1 MARNKSRLSRT
12 DAVTF
17 AALTAA
23 GSMTSRQASVV
34 IERAENTAL
43 SSLQRLVLH
52 GLATV
57 EPGKR
62 NGFTSGAAPW
72 VWTIVPGAVFAGPA
86 PRKKYTPQITNQ
98 EADDL
103 PLQQIRRAGN
113 VPADVAQRVGLAGL
127 VQQMRGKQ

>member
-17 AALTAA
+17 AALTVA
-23 GSMTSRQASVV
+23 GNMTSRQASAA
-34 IERAENTAL
+34 IQRAENTAL

-62 NGFTSGAAPW
+62 NGFASGAAPW
-72 VWTIVPGAVFAGPA
+72 VWTIIPGAVFPGPA
-86 PRKKYTPQITNQ
+86 PRKTYTLQIVGQ
-98 EADDL
+98 DDDEA
-103 PLQQIRRAGN
+103 PPVRIRRKGD
-113 VPADVAQRVGLAGL
+113 VPESVASKIGLAGL
-127 VQQMRGKQ
+127 VAQVTR